1 MDVVVSTHTLRSRSP
16 SPTQPMNGDG
26 PHVAS
31 SALQINCDDGE
42 YDFIVD
48 EQVATR
54 TARVTPIEAHYHHE
68 GDYITN
74 AMHAC
79 VSIIICPG
87 PFRGNKRVPAPIARP
102 GDPSTIPEVPLL
114 PTHRAE
120 AEGAGGIRQNLRGCT
135 GGGREE

>member
-54 TARVTPIEAHYHHE
+54 TARVIHQSKPI
-68 GDYITN
+68 ITTKE
-74 AMHAC
+74 
-79 VSIIICPG
+79 I
-87 PFRGNKRVPAPIARP
+87 
-102 GDPSTIPEVPLL
+102 TILTL
-114 PTHRAE
+114 CMRAY
-120 AEGAGGIRQNLRGCT
+120 QS
-135 GGGREE
+135 